1 MTSDMMDMAGG
12 GDTFILADN
21 GSDGVFPPVL
31 QPRRGLQ
38 RDLVTRGRAKRAFV
52 VAAAEGCRPRV
63 GLA

>member
-1 MTSDMMDMAGG
+1 MA
-12 GDTFILADN
+12 IRADN